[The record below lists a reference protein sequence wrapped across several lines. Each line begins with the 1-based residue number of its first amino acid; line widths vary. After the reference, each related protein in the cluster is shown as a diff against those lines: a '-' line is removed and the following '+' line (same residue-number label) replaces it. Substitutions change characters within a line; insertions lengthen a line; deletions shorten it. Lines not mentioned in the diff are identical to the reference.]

1 MDNDDE
7 LKGRLLKRREVLAL
21 LSAAGASLLAACAP
35 RTTATP
41 TPAPSLVTLVPTS
54 APPTAAP
61 AEAAATEAPA
71 PTIAA
76 PEVSLTATPAKA
88 SAVAVPACVISPELT
103 EGPLFVD
110 EKMNRSD
117 IRPDTSNGTVVE
129 GAQLDLTLMIGQV
142 SGNGCAPLAGATVD
156 IWHCDAQGIYSDT
169 SELGMQTVG
178 QKFLRG
184 SQVTDAAGAVKFIT
198 IYPGWYTGRAVHIH
212 IKVRGNTAAG
222 QGFEFT
228 SQLFFDEALSDTVF
242 AQTPYNSRDGSR
254 RIYNER
260 DNIYGESGGQT
271 LMNVVPSGSG
281 YATSFYMGMQV

>member
-7 LKGRLLKRREVLAL
+7 LKGRLLNRREVLTL
-21 LSAAGASLLAACAP
+21 LGAAGASVLAACAP
-35 RTTATP
+35 RTTATAVP
-41 TPAPSLVTLVPTS
+41 AATPAPAVE
-54 APPTAAP
+54 APTAAP
-61 AEAAATEAPA
+61 AIA
-71 PTIAA
+71 PT
-76 PEVSLTATPAKA
+76 EVSLTATPASVSQA
-88 SAVAVPACVISPELT
+88 AMPACVISPELT
-103 EGPLFVD
+103 EGPVFVD

-117 IRPDTSNGTVVE
+117 IRPDTSNGTVAE

-142 SGNGCAPLAGATVD
+142 SGNGCTPLAGATVD

-184 SQVTDAAGAVKFIT
+184 YQTTDASGAVKFTT

-228 SQLFFDEALSDTVF
+228 SQLFFDEALSDAVF
-242 AQTPYNSRDGSR
+242 AQAPYNTRDGSR
-254 RIYNER
+254 RIYNDR

-271 LMNVVPSGSG
+271 VLDVQPSGSG
-281 YATSFYMGMQV
+281 YATSFYMGVRV